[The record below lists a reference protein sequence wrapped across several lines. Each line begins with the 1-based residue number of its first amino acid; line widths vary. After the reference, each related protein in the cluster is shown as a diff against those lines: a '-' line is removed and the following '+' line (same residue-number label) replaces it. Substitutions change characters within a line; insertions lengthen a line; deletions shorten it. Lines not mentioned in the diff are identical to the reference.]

1 MRRMTARP
9 ANAHQARLLR
19 LLRDGGPNSRAQ
31 LGDQVDLSRSKLAVE
46 VDRLLE
52 TDLVVADGLAASRGG
67 RRSHNIRLNPH
78 LRFLGVD
85 IGATSVDVAVTNAEL
100 EILGHINQP
109 MDVREGPVAVFEQV
123 LVMAAKLKASGLA
136 EGFDGAGIGV
146 PGPVRFPEGVPVAP
160 PIMPGWDGFPV
171 REALSQDLG
180 CPVMVDND
188 VNLMAMGEQ
197 HAGVA
202 RTVADFLCVKI
213 GTGIGCGIVVGG
225 EVYRGTTGSAGD
237 IGHIQAVPDG
247 RPCAC
252 GNRGCL
258 EAHFSG
264 AALARDAMEA
274 AEQRLSAEL
283 AGRLETNGTLSA
295 VDVAAAGRH
304 RPRSDPRGRQP
315 HRPGHRRPGQL
326 LQPRPGGDRRR
337 GHRPRP
343 HPARRDPHPG
353 LPRLT
358 APGHGQ
364 PAHRAGGAGTHR
376 RSHRRGPADQR
387 PPVLTRVSS
396 LPPLLRRTRSFVA
409 PAPGTTASASRHP
422 LHRTGFHRALLRPG
436 TAHPYQAPPP
446 PYPALPENACPA
458 RGSP

>member
-1 MRRMTARP
+1 MTARP

-31 LGDQVDLSRSKLAVE
+31 LGDLVDLSRSKLAVE

-52 TDLVVADGLAASRGG
+52 TGLVVADGLAASRGG
-67 RRSHNIRLNPH
+67 RRSHNIRLAPE

-85 IGATSVDVAVTNAEL
+85 IGATSIDVAVTNAEL
-100 EILGHINQP
+100 EVLGHLNHP

-123 LVMAAKLKASGLA
+123 LSMAAKLKATGLA

-146 PGPVRFPEGVPVAP
+146 PGPVRFPEGIPVAP

-188 VNLMAMGEQ
+188 VNLMATGEQ

-202 RTVADFLCVKI
+202 RSVADFLCVKI

-237 IGHIQAVPDG
+237 IGHIQVDPYG

-252 GNRGCL
+252 GNKGCL

-264 AALARDAMEA
+264 AALARDAEEA
-274 AEQRLSAEL
+274 ARSGRSPEL
-283 AGRLETNGTLSA
+283 AERLQTAGQLTA
-295 VDVAAAGRH
+295 ADVAAAAAAGDTTSLELIREGGN
-304 RPRSDPRGRQP
+304 RV
-315 HRPGHRRPGQL
+315 GQVIAGL
-326 LQPRPGGDRRR
+326 VSFFN
-337 GHRPRP
+337 
-343 HPARRDPHPG
+343 PG
-353 LPRLT
+353 LVVIGGGVTGL
-358 APGHGQ
+358 GHTLLAAVRTQ
-364 PAHRAGGAGTHR
+364 VYR
-376 RSHRRGPADQR
+376 Q
-387 PPVLTRVSS
+387 S
-396 LPPLLRRTRSFVA
+396 LPLATGNLPIVIGELGAQAGVIGAARLISDHLFS
-409 PAPGTTASASRHP
+409 PA
-422 LHRTGFHRALLRPG
+422 
-436 TAHPYQAPPP
+436 
-446 PYPALPENACPA
+446 
-458 RGSP
+458 

>member
-1 MRRMTARP
+1 MTARP
-9 ANAHQARLLR
+9 ANGHQARLLK
-19 LLRDGGPNSRAQ
+19 LLRDGGPDSRAH
-31 LGDQVDLSRSKLAVE
+31 LGEQVDLSRSKLAVE

-52 TDLVVADGLAASRGG
+52 TGLVVADGFAASRGG
-67 RRSHNIRLNPH
+67 RRSHNIRLAPS

-85 IGATSVDVAVTNAEL
+85 IGATSIDVAVTNAEL
-100 EILGHINQP
+100 EVLGHLNQP

-123 LVMAAKLKASGLA
+123 LSLAAKLKESGLA

-171 REALSQDLG
+171 REALSQELG

-202 RTVADFLCVKI
+202 RSVNDFLCIKI

-225 EVYRGTTGSAGD
+225 DVHRGVTGSAGD

-264 AALARDAMEA
+264 AALARDALEA
-274 AEQRLSAEL
+274 AQQGLSAQL
-283 AGRLETNGTLSA
+283 ADRLEANGTLTA
-295 VDVAAAGRH
+295 VDVATAAAAGDATSLDLIREGGT
-304 RPRSDPRGRQP
+304 RT
-315 HRPGHRRPGQL
+315 GQVIAGL
-326 LQPRPGGDRRR
+326 VSFFN
-337 GHRPRP
+337 
-343 HPARRDPHPG
+343 PG
-353 LPRLT
+353 LVVIGGGVT
-358 APGHGQ
+358 
-364 PAHRAGGAGTHR
+364 GAGHTLLAAIR
-376 RSHRRGPADQR
+376 TQVYRQ
-387 PPVLTRVSS
+387 S
-396 LPPLLRRTRSFVA
+396 LPLATGNLPIVLGELGQNAGVIGAARLISDHLFA
-409 PAPGTTASASRHP
+409 PA
-422 LHRTGFHRALLRPG
+422 
-436 TAHPYQAPPP
+436 
-446 PYPALPENACPA
+446 
-458 RGSP
+458 

>member
-1 MRRMTARP
+1 MTARP
-9 ANAHQARLLR
+9 ANAHQARLLK

-31 LGDQVDLSRSKLAVE
+31 LGDQVELSRSKLAVE

-67 RRSHNIRLNPH
+67 RRSHNIRLNPG

-100 EILGHINQP
+100 EVLGHLNQP
-109 MDVREGPVAVFEQV
+109 MDVREGPVAVFEQA
-123 LVMAAKLKASGLA
+123 LDMAGKLKAAGLA

-171 REALSQDLG
+171 REVLSQELG
-180 CPVMVDND
+180 CPIMVDND

-202 RTVADFLCVKI
+202 RSVADFLCVKI

-225 EVYRGTTGSAGD
+225 QVYRGTTGSAGD
-237 IGHIQAVPDG
+237 IGHIQAVPGG

-264 AALARDAMEA
+264 AALARDAVQA
-274 AEQRLSAEL
+274 AQQGLSTEL
-283 AGRLETNGTLSA
+283 AARLEAGGTLTA
-295 VDVAAAGRH
+295 VDVAAAATAGDATALELIREGGTH
-304 RPRSDPRGRQP
+304 V
-315 HRPGHRRPGQL
+315 GQVL
-326 LQPRPGGDRRR
+326 AGLVSFFN
-337 GHRPRP
+337 
-343 HPARRDPHPG
+343 PG
-353 LPRLT
+353 LLVIGGGVT
-358 APGHGQ
+358 GLGHTLLAAIRTQ
-364 PAHRAGGAGTHR
+364 VYR
-376 RSHRRGPADQR
+376 Q
-387 PPVLTRVSS
+387 S
-396 LPPLLRRTRSFVA
+396 LPLATGNLPIVLGELGPTAGVTGAARLISDHLFS
-409 PAPGTTASASRHP
+409 PA
-422 LHRTGFHRALLRPG
+422 
-436 TAHPYQAPPP
+436 
-446 PYPALPENACPA
+446 
-458 RGSP
+458 

>member
-31 LGDQVDLSRSKLAVE
+31 LGDQIDLSRSKLAVE

-52 TDLVVADGLAASRGG
+52 TELVVADGLAASRGG
-67 RRSHNIRLNPH
+67 RRSHNVRLNPG

-100 EILGHINQP
+100 EILGHLNQP

-123 LVMAAKLKASGLA
+123 LSMAAKLRTSGLA
-136 EGFDGAGIGV
+136 EEFDGAGIGV

-171 REALSQDLG
+171 REALSQELG

-202 RTVADFLCVKI
+202 RSVGDFLCVKI
-213 GTGIGCGIVVGG
+213 GTGIGCGIVAGG
-225 EVYRGTTGSAGD
+225 DVHRGVTGSAGD

-264 AALARDAMEA
+264 AALARDAVEA
-274 AEQRLSAEL
+274 AQQGLSEEL
-283 AGRLETNGTLSA
+283 ASRLAANGTLSEMCIRDGA
-295 VDVAAAGRH
+295 
-304 RPRSDPRGRQP
+304 RPDPRGRQP
-315 HRPGHRRPGQL
+315 RRPGHRRTRQL
-326 LQPRPGGDRRR
+326 LQPGPGGDRRR
-337 GHRPRP
+337 GDRPRP
-343 HPARRDPHPG
+343 QPARRDPHPG
-353 LPRLT
+353 LPPVA
-358 APGHGQ
+358 APGDRQ
-364 PAHRAGGAGTHR
+364 PPHRPGRVGPHR
-376 RSHRRGPADQR
+376 RSHRRGPAHQR
-387 PPVLTRVSS
+387 PPVLAGVT
-396 LPPLLRRTRSFVA
+396 LFWNL
-409 PAPGTTASASRHP
+409 
-422 LHRTGFHRALLRPG
+422 
-436 TAHPYQAPPP
+436 
-446 PYPALPENACPA
+446 
-458 RGSP
+458 